1 MVIVPQ
7 ALPDD
12 NRSVVLYPAMTLD
25 EIQTPA
31 LLLDRKVLLHNL
43 DRIATRAQEL
53 GVSLRPHVK
62 THKCVEVARLQQ
74 QRGAVGLTVSTLA
87 EAEALAAAGLD
98 DLTWAFPL
106 PWGKMAAALSLARR
120 ITLRLVLDDRATLVE
135 LERAAAESGLTIHTW
150 LKVDCGY
157 HRAGVD
163 PDSAEAVDLARRM
176 TRSASVVFDGLL
188 THAGHAYG
196 AFERGRR
203 LEIARQERDAL
214 VGLAGRLRSEGIE
227 VPHLSVGSTPTF
239 TTIDDLSGVTEA
251 RPGNYVYFDL
261 SQVALGSCTVQE
273 IAVSVLATVVSR
285 PTASDRA
292 VIDAGALAMSKDVGP
307 NVPLM
312 GAVCPDPINT
322 EVDPSLRL
330 DMLTQEHGVIRSVDA
345 GALGDR
351 LPVGSRVR
359 VLPNHSC
366 LTNACFDSVYVIEDG
381 QAVDC
386 WKIHRQR

>member
-1 MVIVPQ
+1 MI
-7 ALPDD
+7 
-12 NRSVVLYPAMTLD
+12 LD

-43 DRIATRAQEL
+43 DRIATRAQDL

-87 EAEALAAAGLD
+87 EADALAAAGFD

-106 PWGKMAAALSLARR
+106 PWDKIPAALSLARR
-120 ITLRLVLDDRATLVE
+120 IKLRLVLDDPSTLE
-135 LERAAAESGLTIHTW
+135 TLEQAASDAGLRVHTW

-163 PDSAEAVDLARRM
+163 PDSAEAVDLPRQMA
-176 TRSASVVFDGLL
+176 RSASMVFDGLL

-196 AFERGRR
+196 AYERQRR

-214 VGLAGRLRSEGIE
+214 VGLAGRLRSEGLE
-227 VPHLSVGSTPTF
+227 VRQVSVGSTPTF

-251 RPGNYVYFDL
+251 RPGNYAYFDL
-261 SQVALGSCTVQE
+261 SQVALGSCTMQE

-285 PTASDRA
+285 PTAPDRA
-292 VIDAGALAMSKDVGP
+292 IIDAGALAMSKDVGP

-312 GAVCPDPINT
+312 GAVCPDPRNT

-330 DMLTQEHGVIRSVDA
+330 EMLTQEHGVIRSGDP
-345 GALGDR
+345 GALRGR

-366 LTNACFDSVYVIEDG
+366 LTNACFDSIYVIEDG

-386 WKIHRQR
+386 WKIHRER